1 MRVNGK
7 QVVRYTYNTFTRV
20 YTFYDDDDNVLKQV
34 VSEEIPDN
42 EVAFV
47 FGDQEKYGKNYF

>member
-47 FGDQEKYGKNYF
+47 FGD